1 MKKFFLSAAL
11 MMTLGTA
18 TVVAGVPDIDA
29 KVLNSFKNQFA
40 TATEVEW
47 SVGSEYYKAS
57 FLYNNNYVFAYYS
70 TEGGFLATLRN
81 ISSVN
86 LPVMLQT
93 VLKNDYEGY
102 WISDLYELAK
112 NDGTAYYVTLE
123 NAEQKIVLKS
133 TGGNEWAVFKKTNK
147 A

>member
-1 MKKFFLSAAL
+1 MKKFFLSVAL
-11 MMTLGTA
+11 MMTLGPVA
-18 TVVAGVPDIDA
+18 VMAGVPDIDA
-29 KVLNSFKNQFA
+29 KVLNSFKTQFA
-40 TATEVEW
+40 SATEVEW

-70 TEGGFLATLRN
+70 TDGEFLATLRN

-93 VLKNDYEGY
+93 SLKNDYEDY

-123 NAEQKIVLKS
+123 NGEHKIVLKS
-133 TGGNEWAVFKKTNK
+133 AGGSEWTVFKKTNK
-147 A
+147 T